1 MAVLPGSDRTPLVR
15 TDFSD
20 DAAWQALLGEIG
32 DGWVVVVDD
41 PAYRGLS
48 VADLV
53 ALVPD
58 SRLYPVLVIADD
70 FSAGERTVL
79 LVDVVEEPGR
89 TLRATPEGARSMI
102 SNLSIQNRTFD
113 DYIDSAGA
121 SGVYQLS
128 DRHRQA
134 LAALGGFSSVDTS
147 RAVALGRSGSVGEP
161 AQPGRRAEPAQPGQ
175 RAEPARRSVPP
186 EA

>member
-1 MAVLPGSDRTPLVR
+1 MAALPGSDRTPLVR

-20 DAAWQALLGEIG
+20 DGAWQALRDEIG
-32 DGWVVVVDD
+32 DDWVVVVDD

-48 VADLV
+48 AEDLM

-58 SRLYPVLVIADD
+58 GRLYPALVLADD

-89 TLRATPEGARSMI
+89 TLRATPDAARSMI

-113 DYIDSAGA
+113 DYVTSAGP
-121 SGVYQLS
+121 SGVYRLS

-134 LAALGGFSSVDTS
+134 LAALGGFSSVGSS

-161 AQPGRRAEPAQPGQ
+161 AQPGGRAEAQQAGQ
-175 RAEPARRSVPP
+175 RAEPAQRSVPP